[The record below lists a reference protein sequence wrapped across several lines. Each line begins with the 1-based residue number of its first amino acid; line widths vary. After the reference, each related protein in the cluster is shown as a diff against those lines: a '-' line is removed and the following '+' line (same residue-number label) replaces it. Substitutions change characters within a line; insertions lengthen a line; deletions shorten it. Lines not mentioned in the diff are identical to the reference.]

1 MEKKGEILNQLAII
15 TDLIENINIKFDS
28 ATIVFNVK
36 DDEFKR
42 IYNYTSRKQG
52 DKFVELREDV
62 KDFSINISDVHVK
75 INKNSV

>member
-15 TDLIENINIKFDS
+15 TDLIENLNIKFDS
-28 ATIVFNVK
+28 AMIVFNVK

-52 DKFVELREDV
+52 DKFVELKEDV
-62 KDFSINISDVHVK
+62 KDFSITISDVQVK

>member
-1 MEKKGEILNQLAII
+1 MKKKGEILNQLAII
-15 TDLIENINIKFDS
+15 ADLIENVNLEYDS

-36 DDEFKR
+36 EDEFRR

-52 DKFVELREDV
+52 EKFVELKDDV
-62 KDFSINISDVHVK
+62 KDFSINITDIHVI